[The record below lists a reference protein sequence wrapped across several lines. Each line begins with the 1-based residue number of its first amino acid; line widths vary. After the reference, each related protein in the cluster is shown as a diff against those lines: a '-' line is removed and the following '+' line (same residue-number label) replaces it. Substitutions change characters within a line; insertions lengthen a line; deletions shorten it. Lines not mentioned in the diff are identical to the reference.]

1 VVHADLTETYAR
13 DVGKWLLI
21 APLIGIV
28 TGLVI
33 VLEVVVI
40 LRGIWAFLR
49 PIYRTHHW
57 LILPGVLAGFGATG
71 LTMRYL
77 TPDLNCIRPMR

>member
-1 VVHADLTETYAR
+1 MCERYPHLRKYFAVVHADLTETYAR

-28 TGLVI
+28 AGLVI

-40 LRGIWAFLR
+40 LRCIWAFL
-49 PIYRTHHW
+49 
-57 LILPGVLAGFGATG
+57 LP
-71 LTMRYL
+71 RYCTDHCL
-77 TPDLNCIRPMR
+77 YFQEF

>member
-1 VVHADLTETYAR
+1 MIKGEFFSSVVWERYPRLRKYFAVVHADLSETYAR
-13 DVGKWLLI
+13 HIAKWLVI

-40 LRGIWAFLR
+40 LRGVWPYLLLR
-49 PIYRTHHW
+49 
-57 LILPGVLAGFGATG
+57 
-71 LTMRYL
+71 
-77 TPDLNCIRPMR
+77 